1 VSRNDV
7 ILGVVALVLVGF
19 SLFVAL
25 VLPRRRPDFPGNR
38 LGLFTLVAVALVA
51 AMLTSVE
58 VFGAEDHAE
67 GGGEAAEAEGAAHAE
82 ADPGEGDTGEA
93 GETETGETEGEGG
106 GGGGGGGDGTGDVA
120 RGEELFAS
128 EGCGNCHTLEAAG
141 TSGTVGPNL
150 DEAAP
155 SLDAAVEQ
163 ITNGGG
169 GMPAYGGQLSEEDIR
184 SVAAFVFEATH

>member
-19 SLFVAL
+19 SLVVAL

-38 LGLFTLVAVALVA
+38 VGLFTLLAVALVA

-67 GGGEAAEAEGAAHAE
+67 EGDAAEAEGPAHAE

-93 GETETGETEGEGG
+93 GETETGETEGESGG
-106 GGGGGGGDGTGDVA
+106 EGGEPAGDVA
-120 RGEELFAS
+120 RGEEVFAS
-128 EGCGNCHTLEAAG
+128 EGCGNCHILEAAG

-150 DEAAP
+150 DEASP
-155 SLDAAVEQ
+155 SLEEAVEQ
-163 ITNGGG
+163 VTNGGG
-169 GMPAYGGQLSEEDIR
+169 GMPAFGGELSEEDIGA
-184 SVAAFVFEATH
+184 VAAYVVESSQ

>member
-19 SLFVAL
+19 SLVVSL

-38 LGLFTLVAVALVA
+38 LSLFTLVAVALVA

-67 GGGEAAEAEGAAHAE
+67 GGSGAEAEGAAHAE
-82 ADPGEGDTGEA
+82 ADPGEADTGAA
-93 GETETGETEGEGG
+93 GETLTGATEGEDE
-106 GGGGGGGDGTGDVA
+106 GGGGGGDGTGDVA
-120 RGEELFAS
+120 RGEQLFA
-128 EGCGNCHTLEAAG
+128 EQGCGTCHTLEAAG

-184 SVAAFVFEATH
+184 ALAAFVVESSQ

>member
-19 SLFVAL
+19 SLFVSL
-25 VLPRRRPDFPGNR
+25 VLPRRWPGFPGNR
-38 LGLFTLVAVALVA
+38 LGLFTLVALVLVA
-51 AMLTSVE
+51 AMLASVE

-67 GGGEAAEAEGAAHAE
+67 EGHGAEAEGAAHAE
-82 ADPGEGDTGEA
+82 ADPGEGDTGEP
-93 GETETGETEGEGG
+93 GETLTGETEGEEGG
-106 GGGGGGGDGTGDVA
+106 GGGAGGTGDVA

-128 EGCGNCHTLEAAG
+128 EGCGTCHTLEAAG

-169 GMPAYGGQLSEEDIR
+169 GMPAYGGQLSEEDIQALA
-184 SVAAFVFEATH
+184 VFVVESAQ